1 MCVCLCSCGVVCLN
15 LGHLRNGISHLG
27 GGLFPSKY
35 IRPKITYSGPYTT
48 PLLVINMGVP
58 LSSKEIFKYFIRFF
72 FSKSKTALVEECIFT
87 VGGKRHKMTSP
98 SPQKNIQK
106 ILWASIGWGCWGLDQ
121 GHLLYQLPALS
132 PTNLVCVKYHEL
144 GGGLMVPRDLT
155 QYEVIGSLPSPQIGK
170 KEFLL
175 RVNCTVL
182 EHICHRSW
190 WDFQ

>member
-1 MCVCLCSCGVVCLN
+1 MCLLVFLWDCLFESWTSLKWYFP
-15 LGHLRNGISHLG
+15 SWWWA
-27 GGLFPSKY
+27 LFPSKY

-58 LSSKEIFKYFIRFF
+58 LSSKEIFKYFDF
-72 FSKSKTALVEECIFT
+72 FSESKTALVEECIFI
-87 VGGKRHKMTSP
+87 VGEKRHKMTSP
-98 SPQKNIQK
+98 SPPKKYSK

-121 GHLLYQLPALS
+121 GHLLYQLPS

-144 GGGLMVPRDLT
+144 DGGLLVPEISRSMKPL
-155 QYEVIGSLPSPQIGK
+155 VHSPALPSPQIGK
-170 KEFLL
+170 KEFFL